1 MRTRL
6 ITGIAASM
14 LLAMAVAVAGL
25 STPARGQPAGNM
37 AIDWNALASTA
48 SMAPQPQGAG
58 QPPHA
63 AVLSL
68 AMVQGAVYDA
78 VNAIDGGH
86 QPYLVAPPVD
96 PGASKEAAAAT
107 AAFCVLAGASVADPT
122 VPCELPGLFPGQ
134 FSALKPVYD
143 ASLASVPG
151 GPAKDG
157 GIAAGEAA
165 AQAMLTAR
173 TNDGRFGPFTFPEGF
188 DPGEWRLAPPQG
200 PTGIVA
206 KDPAPWVGFVKP
218 FLVPN
223 VEMLRTDGPNALTS
237 AAYTDDFNEVKELGS
252 LTSTKRTADET
263 AAAIFWQDSGPAIWN
278 RVYRSLAGR
287 GLDIA
292 DSARLFATTNLAA
305 ADGSIGC
312 WNDKAYWSF
321 WRPITAIREATSDG
335 NPATEA
341 DPNWLPLFDPSVP
354 VSGAPLVTPGFPDH
368 PAGHTCVSGATV
380 HALQA
385 FFGTDKVSFTATSNK
400 CSPAPCPTRSFDRFS
415 DALKEI
421 IDARVWGGIH
431 FRTADV
437 QGAVLGRKVARYLR
451 EHYFQPVDPPAA
463 ARTDPT
469 RQRAAALRKCKRKF
483 PGKAKAKKRKK
494 CIKKAK
500 KLPV

>member
-1 MRTRL
+1 MKLRQVQRKKMPPRVVARL
-6 ITGIAASM
+6 VRLAAAT
-14 LLAMAVAVAGL
+14 LIVVAVGGL
-25 STPARGQPAGNM
+25 SASARGQPAYNA
-37 AIDWNALASTA
+37 AIEWNAIAST
-48 SMAPQPQGAG
+48 SIMAAPPQGAG

-78 VNAIDGGH
+78 VNAVDGGY
-86 QPYLVAPPVD
+86 QPYLLSPPVTLVGSEED
-96 PGASKEAAAAT
+96 AENAASAT
-107 AAFCVLAGASVADPT
+107 AAFRVLAGFPDHVPPDP
-122 VPCELPGLFPGQ
+122 LAGLFPAQ
-134 FSALKPVYD
+134 RPTLQARYD
-143 ASLASVPG
+143 ASLALVPD
-151 GPAKDG
+151 GPAKTA
-157 GIAAGEAA
+157 GIAVGETTAA
-165 AQAMLTAR
+165 AMLTTR
-173 TNDGRFGPFTFPEGF
+173 VNDGRFGPFTFVEGF

-206 KDPAPWVGFVKP
+206 RDPAPWVGFVRP

-223 VEMLRTDGPNALTS
+223 VEMLRSDGPNALTS
-237 AAYTDDFNEVKELGS
+237 AAYAEDFNEIKELGS
-252 LTSTKRTADET
+252 LTSTNRTADET

-278 RVYRSLAGR
+278 RVYRSLAMGHN
-287 GLDIA
+287 LDIA
-292 DSARLFATTNLAA
+292 DSARLFAMTNLAA

-312 WNDKAYWSF
+312 WNDKAYWSS
-321 WRPITAIREATSDG
+321 WRPITAIREAASDG

-385 FFGTDKVSFTATSNK
+385 FFGTDKVPFTAASNK
-400 CSPAPCPTRSFDRFS
+400 CSPAPCPPRSFDRFS

-437 QGAVLGRKVARYLR
+437 QGAILGKKVVHYM
-451 EHYFQPVDPPAA
+451 EKHYFQTAD
-463 ARTDPT
+463 
-469 RQRAAALRKCKRKF
+469 
-483 PGKAKAKKRKK
+483 
-494 CIKKAK
+494 
-500 KLPV
+500 